1 MRFKEIE
8 LPLNEESQEYR
19 EKIKGLEAYCK
30 EQGLE
35 FFQSRYSPDQR
46 FIRVMVKDIYNS
58 EEMKEII
65 TLSQEQNWERG
76 EAISKSSRNVFEA
89 YQKALK
95 EYKEQRAYFSERKMS
110 KAEDKLY
117 KDLIGFKEYLKNRI
131 VNKVMDQYSRI
142 EEKK

>member
-1 MRFKEIE
+1 MKFKEIE
-8 LPLNEESQEYR
+8 LPINEESQEYR
-19 EKIKGLEAYCK
+19 KKIKGLEAYCK

-65 TLSQEQNWERG
+65 ALSQEQNWRRG
-76 EAISKSSRNVFEA
+76 EAISKNSRNVFEA
-89 YQKALK
+89 YQKAKK
-95 EYKEQRAYFSERKMS
+95 EYKELKNKSNSIELKNF
-110 KAEDKLY
+110 
-117 KDLIGFKEYLKNRI
+117 IEYLKNRI
-131 VNKVMDQYSRI
+131 VKKVMDQYSRI